1 MNFMG
6 NGKFKW
12 NLRDN
17 RLLPPFFLSIVIIEA
32 VILIPSYH
40 NYERDLLLRL
50 EQVGRASIVS
60 AFLAH
65 KTPNDRKMS
74 ALERAIVRDREV
86 AGGRL
91 YHPNGSI
98 IGNWQCASQT
108 KKSTLS
114 QRLPS
119 IACSNPL
126 I

>member
-17 RLLPPFFLSIVIIEA
+17 LASKVAAAVFLSIVIIEA

-65 KTPNDRKMS
+65 ETPNDNILDPFQPKISTCMGW
-74 ALERAIVRDREV
+74 EQCP
-86 AGGRL
+86 
-91 YHPNGSI
+91 PN
-98 IGNWQCASQT
+98 AHLMT
-108 KKSTLS
+108 T
-114 QRLPS
+114 
-119 IACSNPL
+119 
-126 I
+126 